1 MTDRTIHDV
10 ISDIESWAKER
21 VASGEEALYLPVSG
35 VSASVAGV
43 RNDENTIDEMKKQKV
58 AAVPIPPDP
67 TNPLFQ
73 KPKSAMPAQAPTARV
88 PKAAPTPATV
98 KPVLSFSENWQNA
111 KDLPTLQ
118 SMISGCTK
126 CELYKT
132 RTNFVFG
139 VGNPHAKVMVIG
151 EAPGADEDKKG
162 EPFVGRAGQLL
173 DKMLIAINF
182 PREEVF
188 IANILKSR
196 PPGNRDPKPEEVAA
210 CEPYLFKQIELIKP
224 KMILCVGRVAGNN
237 LLKLES
243 DSLKDMRGKTFD
255 FMGAKVMV
263 TYHPAALLRNPNWK
277 NGAWEDL
284 QKFRKLY
291 DEMEGISQ
299 V

>member
-1 MTDRTIHDV
+1 MTERTVQDIL
-10 ISDIESWAKER
+10 SDLESWARDR
-21 VASGEEALYLPVSG
+21 VLSGEETIYISRIGDRVPAGG
-35 VSASVAGV
+35 VQ
-43 RNDENTIDEMKKQKV
+43 REEKIIEEMKTKKNVTKSLLPKV
-58 AAVPIPPDP
+58 VEPATSVRTDGLKSVPLIPA
-67 TNPLFQ
+67 
-73 KPKSAMPAQAPTARV
+73 S
-88 PKAAPTPATV
+88 PTPEPRPPNPESDDWKKA
-98 KPVLSFSENWQNA
+98 Q
-111 KDLPTLQ
+111 DLPTLKSQ
-118 SMISGCTK
+118 IEGCTK

-139 VGNPHAKVMVIG
+139 VGNPNAKVMVIG

-196 PPGNRDPKPEEVAA
+196 PPGNRDPKPEEIAA
-210 CEPYLFKQIELIKP
+210 CEPYLWKQIELIKP

-243 DSLKDMRGKTFD
+243 DSLAAMRGKAYD

-277 NGAWEDL
+277 AGAWEDL
-284 QKFRKLY
+284 QKFRKMY
-291 DEMEGISQ
+291 DEMEG
-299 V
+299 